1 LDPQTI
7 YNLIQKYKDNTASDS
22 EKQELLDWYRST
34 AYQDAQ
40 FPEDEASANDYI
52 FSRLLAHTKP
62 RSRFFI
68 YRNWGLAAASV
79 IIAALG
85 VGKFLINPEAKNT
98 KQKQAVNRQH
108 DILPGGNKAILTL
121 ANGTKISLTDI
132 KDGAVASQHNVRI
145 IKLANGQLK
154 YSFQLT
160 DTAEQLASKTIP
172 ATAIQYNTIETPRGG
187 QFQIDLPDGTHVWL
201 NAMSSIRFPLNFS
214 VLKERRV
221 ELTGEAC
228 FEVVHDNAHPFR
240 VVTATQTVEYIGTLF
255 DINAYSDEK
264 TTKTTLLRGAVK
276 LTAGNNSVVLKPG
289 QQAEAAQSIFIHGV
303 DTEAV
308 TAWKDGYF
316 KFDDEKLEDI
326 MREMARWYNIN
337 VVYQDESIKSETF
350 GALTTRFAN
359 ISTLLKMLEQT
370 GDVKFR
376 INGPTVIISKK

>member
-1 LDPQTI
+1 LDPKTI

-22 EKQELLDWYRST
+22 EKKELLDWYRST
-34 AYQDAQ
+34 VYQDAQ
-40 FPEDEASANDYI
+40 FPEDETSANKYI
-52 FSRLLAHTKP
+52 LNRLLSETKP
-62 RSRFFI
+62 KSRILI
-68 YRNWGLAAASV
+68 YRNWGIAAASV
-79 IIAALG
+79 IIAAFG
-85 VGKFLINPEAKNT
+85 ISKFLINPEAKNT
-98 KQKQAVNRQH
+98 KQKQALNRQH

-121 ANGTKISLTDI
+121 ANGTKISLTDV
-132 KDGAVASQHNVRI
+132 KNGAIVSQRNMRI
-145 IKLANGQLK
+145 VKLANGQLK
-154 YSFQLT
+154 YSFQLMGT
-160 DTAEQLASKTIP
+160 TGQLASKTIP
-172 ATAIQYNTIETPRGG
+172 EAAIQYNTIETPRGG

-221 ELTGEAC
+221 ELAGEAC
-228 FEVVHDNAHPFR
+228 FEVVHDKAHPFR
-240 VVTATQTVEYIGTLF
+240 VVTATQTVEDIGTLF
-255 DINAYSDEK
+255 DVNAYSDEK
-264 TTKTTLLRGAVK
+264 STRTTLLRGAVK

-289 QQAEAAQSIFIHGV
+289 QQAEAAQSIFVHGV
-303 DTEAV
+303 NAEAV

-326 MREMARWYNIN
+326 MRQMARWYNID
-337 VVYQDESIKSETF
+337 VVYQDESLKSETF